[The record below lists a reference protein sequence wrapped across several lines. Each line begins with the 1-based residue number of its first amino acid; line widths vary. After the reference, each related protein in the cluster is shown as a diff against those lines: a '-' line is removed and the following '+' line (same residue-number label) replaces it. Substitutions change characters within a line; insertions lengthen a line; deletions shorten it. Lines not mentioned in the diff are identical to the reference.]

1 MRKGKIFLIAVLT
14 YLIINIGIYA
24 YSANRGT
31 LTALHFHNAVLVP
44 YVLFSTFSITI
55 SAVALGIYFVYN
67 NGLIRNAIRSKPALV
82 ALVIIFAYYT
92 WSIFEGLLQYASQQI
107 LYSSLAYKFLPYDPF
122 QFNTTASLL
131 PPSLQHP
138 FGTNYN
144 GEDIL
149 SRILYAAPSDAEI
162 STVVVISAII
172 IGAIVGMFAGYFGGW
187 VDEILM
193 RITDVFLAIPGLILV
208 IAVAVLLGSSF
219 TSAMIG
225 LMIPWWA
232 TYARLFRSQTLVVK
246 NMGYVDM
253 AKLMGFSSFRI
264 IFKHVFRNVIDPILA
279 YAALDFGNVILT
291 YSSLTFLGIGLQGV
305 NQPEWGSMASN
316 GLEYLPEA
324 WWWPL
329 FPSLVILVLV
339 ISFVI
344 LGDRLQDVIAGR
356 VVQ

>member
-1 MRKGKIFLIAVLT
+1 MRASRIFIIAVIA
-14 YLIINIGIYA
+14 YLIINLGIYA
-24 YSANRGT
+24 YSANRAT
-31 LTALHFHNAVLVP
+31 LKALHFHNTVLVP
-44 YVLFSTFSITI
+44 YVLFSTFSITA
-55 SAVALGIYFVYN
+55 SLVALGIYFIYRN
-67 NGLIRNAIRSKPALV
+67 SLMRNALKSKVAFG

-92 WSIFEGLLQYASQQI
+92 WSIFEGLLQYASHQI
-107 LYSSLAYKFLPYDPF
+107 LYFSLAYKFLPYNPF
-122 QFNTTASLL
+122 QFNFTASLL
-131 PPSLQHP
+131 PPSIHHP

-149 SRILYAAPSDAEI
+149 SRVLYAAPSDAEI

-172 IGAIVGMFAGYFGGW
+172 IGGLVGMFAGYFGGW
-187 VDEILM
+187 VDEVLM

-253 AKLMGFSSFRI
+253 AKLMGFRSFRI
-264 IFKHVFRNVIDPILA
+264 IFKHVFHNVIDPILS

-291 YSSLTFLGIGLQGV
+291 YASLTFLGIGLQGV
-305 NQPEWGSMASN
+305 NQPEWGAMVSD
-316 GLEYLPEA
+316 GLQYLPHV
-324 WWWPL
+324 WWWSL
-329 FPSLVILVLV
+329 FPSIVILVLV
-339 ISFVI
+339 ASFVI

-356 VVQ
+356 VTY

>member
-1 MRKGKIFLIAVLT
+1 MKISKIFVFALII
-14 YLIINIGIYA
+14 YLIINLGIYA
-24 YSANRGT
+24 YFANKST
-31 LTALHFHNAVLVP
+31 LRAYHFHNTLLLP

-55 SAVALGIYFVYN
+55 SAVVLGAYYIYKSS
-67 NGLIRNAIRSKPALV
+67 LMRNALRSKVALV
-82 ALVIIFAYYT
+82 ALIIVFAYYT
-92 WSIFEGLLQYASQQI
+92 WSIFEGLLQYASHQI
-107 LYSSLAYKFLPYDPF
+107 LYIPLSYKFLPYNPF
-122 QFNTTASLL
+122 QFNLTASLL
-131 PPSLQHP
+131 PPSIHHP

-162 STVVVISAII
+162 STVVVIFAIV
-172 IGAIVGMFAGYFGGW
+172 IGGLVGMFAGYFGGW
-187 VDEILM
+187 IDEILM

-246 NMGYVDM
+246 NMGYIDM
-253 AKLMGFSSFRI
+253 AKLMGFNSFKI
-264 IFKHVFRNVIDPILA
+264 VFKHVFHNVIDPVLS

-291 YSSLTFLGIGLQGV
+291 YSSLTFLGIGLQGL
-305 NQPEWGSMASN
+305 NQPEWGAMVSN
-316 GLEYLPEA
+316 GLQYLPHV

-329 FPSLVILVLV
+329 FPSIVILVIV
-339 ISFVI
+339 ASFVI

-356 VVQ
+356 VVY